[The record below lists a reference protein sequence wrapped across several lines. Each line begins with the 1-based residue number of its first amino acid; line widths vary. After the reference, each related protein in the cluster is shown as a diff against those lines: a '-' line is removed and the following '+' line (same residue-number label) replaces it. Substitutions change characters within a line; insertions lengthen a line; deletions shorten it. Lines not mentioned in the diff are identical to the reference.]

1 MVPKPSRTDM
11 AIQPDERLEKTKYP
25 NIINL
30 LDAGSS

>member
-11 AIQPDERLEKTKYP
+11 AIQPDERLENPKCS

-30 LDAGSS
+30 LEADLS